1 MGRASRRRAE
11 QRQPRVERPAG
22 AFLERST
29 ASSPAAERLER
40 PGPISVRDGHKAW
53 GQQVARPLAPSRRP
67 PFRRAPSHALHGLK
81 RLEQLSR
88 ARAELDAAIAEQVRA
103 VVALGTDWGSVGRAL
118 GVTRQAARQRYGPD
132 RL

>member
-11 QRQPRVERPAG
+11 QRQPRVERPVG
-22 AFLERST
+22 ALLERST

-53 GQQVARPLAPSRRP
+53 GQEAARPSTSRRP
-67 PFRRAPSHALHGLK
+67 PFRRAPSHALQGLE
-81 RLEQLSR
+81 RLEQLSG